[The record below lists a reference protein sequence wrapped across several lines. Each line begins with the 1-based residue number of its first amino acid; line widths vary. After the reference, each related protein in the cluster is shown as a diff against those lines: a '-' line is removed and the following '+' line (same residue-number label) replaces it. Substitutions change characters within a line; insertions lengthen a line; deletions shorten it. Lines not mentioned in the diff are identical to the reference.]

1 MVKMPARGCAVATAP
16 DGAVPGHM
24 LMLVLF
30 LVMSLLA
37 SAVHAKAEGP
47 TAFPNDHLFAASAD
61 TVTNPLSPIV
71 WDGSIRGLRQSHSLP
86 SIPCRS
92 GTCCCGAVCHAPAEL
107 AAAFQLPPP
116 VNAPHPLSF
125 GATAARAS
133 PSPDMFR
140 PPIA

>member
-1 MVKMPARGCAVATAP
+1 MVKMPANGCVVVTAP
-16 DGAVPGHM
+16 DGAVAGHVV
-24 LMLVLF
+24 MLVLF

-47 TAFPNDHLFAASAD
+47 TGVPNHLFAASAG
-61 TVTNPLSPIV
+61 TGTHALSPTI

-92 GTCCCGAVCHAPAEL
+92 GSCCCGAICHAPAEL
-107 AAAFQLPPP
+107 ASAFQLPPP
-116 VNAPHPLSF
+116 VSAPHPLSF
-125 GATAARAS
+125 GAAATYES